1 VTHNYCQ
8 PAHARSVRNSGDVRV
23 LVTGGRGFIG
33 AHLCAELDAR
43 GHDVLP
49 VGRTDGDLAEAGVAE
64 RLLEQHQPELVV
76 HLAARVGTLVGDD
89 DPLGTIRD
97 NAAASALVARACAK
111 QGAQLAYGSTAEVY
125 HAAPRSLYGLTKRW
139 GEEAVLLHCPGASL
153 LRFSLPY
160 GSGLAAGARRGA
172 IVSML
177 DQALRGEPIPAYRG
191 VERSWC
197 WIGDAA
203 RGAAL
208 VIEDGGIGAWN
219 VGRDDAHTPMVE
231 LARMACRLVGAS
243 ADLVE
248 EIDPPVPERPL
259 RVSSA
264 RLEALGWNPEVE
276 LEQGMRRTLEWL
288 RSEQTV
294 R

>member
-1 VTHNYCQ
+1 M
-8 PAHARSVRNSGDVRV
+8 GDVRV

-33 AHLCAELDAR
+33 AHLCAELVAR
-43 GHDVLP
+43 GHDMVP

-64 RLLEQHQPELVV
+64 RLLEQHRPELVV

-89 DPLGTIRD
+89 DALRTIRD
-97 NAAASALVARACAK
+97 NVGASALVAEACSRR
-111 QGAQLAYGSTAEVY
+111 GARLAYGSSAEVCRT
-125 HAAPRSLYGLTKRW
+125 APRSLYGLTKRW
-139 GEEAVLLHCPGASL
+139 GEEAVLLHCPEASL

-160 GSGLAAGARRGA
+160 GPGLAAGARRGA

-197 WIGDAA
+197 WVGDAA
-203 RGAAL
+203 HGAAL
-208 VIEDGGIGAWN
+208 VIEDGGAGAWN

-231 LARMACRLVGAS
+231 VARMACRLVGVS

-248 EIDPPVPERPL
+248 EIDPPLPEPPL

-264 RLEALGWNPEVE
+264 RLEELDWKPEVE
-276 LEQGMRRTLEWL
+276 LEQGMQLTLDWL
-288 RSEQTV
+288 QAS
-294 R
+294 